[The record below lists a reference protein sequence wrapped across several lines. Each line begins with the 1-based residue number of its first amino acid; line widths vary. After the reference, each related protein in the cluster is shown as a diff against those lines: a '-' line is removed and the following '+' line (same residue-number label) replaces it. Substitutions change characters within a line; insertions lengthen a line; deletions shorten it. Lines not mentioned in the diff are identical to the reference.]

1 MTPAVGGNLWGPHR
15 FANGAVGSLTANSKA
30 PKIAETLGAATMYFP
45 RFLVGMFGTSFIVAI
60 WAGMET
66 GSIWS
71 ALVWAV
77 LTLIVLQVGY
87 FLLTLG
93 LFYKR
98 STKSTDVK
106 PEPVNPV
113 QPLRRD
119 GGVSSPGAQ

>member
-1 MTPAVGGNLWGPHR
+1 
-15 FANGAVGSLTANSKA
+15 
-30 PKIAETLGAATMYFP
+30 MYFP
-45 RFLVGMFGTSFIVAI
+45 QFLVGMFGTSFVVAI
-60 WAGMET
+60 WAGIET
-66 GSIWS
+66 ASMWT

-77 LTLIVLQVGY
+77 LTLIALQVGY

-98 STKSTDVK
+98 SAKGTDVK